1 MHTALFLSPPPN
13 THTCDLCAGFDKPI
27 LHGLCSFGIA
37 GRVLVKHFCAGDV
50 SRFRAIKARFSSHV
64 FPGETVVTD
73 MWRDDRNPARILF
86 QVCSCWL
93 VVTCVC
99 LLLLKVLTHVAP
111 LHLHIHTFP
120 NAVGH
125 THWPLVRAAAT
136 LTLPPSGELPQG

>member
-1 MHTALFLSPPPN
+1 MLWNSPVES
-13 THTCDLCAGFDKPI
+13 CAGFDKPI

-86 QVCSCWL
+86 QVW
-93 VVTCVC
+93 VC
-99 LLLLKVLTHVAP
+99 CAMPSDKFKLLPH
-111 LHLHIHTFP
+111 
-120 NAVGH
+120 
-125 THWPLVRAAAT
+125 
-136 LTLPPSGELPQG
+136 